1 MDAHAWKRHVST
13 KRANVYVVSDWRGV
27 RSFDPCVRFRTGH
40 VFMLVRCA
48 LTVGPRSMCSGS
60 VLAAPLR
67 AHIIII
73 IVITFIIFDGS

>member
-13 KRANVYVVSDWRGV
+13 MRANVYVVSDWCGV
-27 RSFDPCVRFRTGH
+27 RSFDPCVRFKTGH
-40 VFMLVRCA
+40 VIHVSRCA
-48 LTVGPRSMCSGS
+48 LTVGPRSMCLGS

-67 AHIIII
+67 VHIIII